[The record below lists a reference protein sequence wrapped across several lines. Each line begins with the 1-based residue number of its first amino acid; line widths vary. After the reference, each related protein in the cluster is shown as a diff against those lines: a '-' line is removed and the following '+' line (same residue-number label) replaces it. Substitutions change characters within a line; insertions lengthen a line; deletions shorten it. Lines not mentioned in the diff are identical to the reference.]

1 MKLLNILEKLGDTS
15 FEVTETQSQSRRE
28 SLFTIGKSGK
38 SILQAAL
45 PLGIIAALPTD
56 AKAGG
61 GGKPSASI
69 VDVLNFALTLEY
81 LESSFY
87 AQGNAALALIP
98 SSDKAIFNQI
108 AKHESQ
114 HVAFLKSTI
123 MSLGGTPVNS
133 PNFDFT
139 ASGKFNPFFVY
150 GDFLALAQAFEDT
163 GVRAYKGQA
172 GNLITNDTVL
182 QAALQIHAV
191 EARHASEVRRL
202 RAKNGDTSTK
212 GWITGNSRGS
222 LPAETQAVYNGE
234 DNTMQGTLNV
244 GSVTTVGTNAITEA
258 FDEPLTESETLA
270 IASLFIV

>member
-1 MKLLNILEKLGDTS
+1 MKLLNILEKLGDTN
-15 FEVTETQSQSRRE
+15 FDLTETKSQSRRE

-61 GGKPSASI
+61 GGRSTASI

-87 AQGNAALALIP
+87 NQGNAALALIP
-98 SSDKAIFNQI
+98 ASDKAIFTQI
-108 AKHESQ
+108 GKHENQ
-114 HVAFLKSTI
+114 HVTFLKSTI
-123 MSLGGTPVNS
+123 TSLGGTPVNS

-139 ASGKFNPFFVY
+139 ANGAFNPFFVY

-182 QAALQIHAV
+182 QAALQIQAV

-212 GWITGNSRGS
+212 GWITGNSRGT
-222 LPAETQAVYNGE
+222 LPSATQAVYNGE
-234 DNTMQGTLNV
+234 DNTTQGTLNLS
-244 GSVTTVGTNAITEA
+244 SVTTVGTNAITEA
-258 FDEPLTESETLA
+258 FDEPLTDTEVLA
-270 IASLFIV
+270 IANLFIV